1 MFAFMH
7 CASVPCSVDKP
18 VDRTLIQPGVED
30 NLLDVPVIVSKRGQ
44 RSREQLVE
52 SVEKVYFGNSYSG
65 ERGGRGE
72 IATRLLMGGR
82 SPSWLALFGES

>member
-1 MFAFMH
+1 MFAH
-7 CASVPCSVDKP
+7 GSVCLRSCTVQVCRVPSTS
-18 VDRTLIQPGVED
+18 RLIGQPGVED

-65 ERGGRGE
+65 EGEGEGGER
-72 IATRLLMGGR
+72 
-82 SPSWLALFGES
+82 

>member
-52 SVEKVYFGNSYSG
+52 SIEKVYFGNSYSG
-65 ERGGRGE
+65 EGE
-72 IATRLLMGGR
+72 IATLLLMGGR

>member
-65 ERGGRGE
+65 EGE

-82 SPSWLALFGES
+82 SSSWLALFGES

>member
-44 RSREQLVE
+44 PSREQLVE

-65 ERGGRGE
+65 EGE

>member
-30 NLLDVPVIVSKRGQ
+30 NLLDVPVIVSKTGQ
-44 RSREQLVE
+44 RNREELVE
-52 SVEKVYFGNSYSG
+52 SVARSRKYILETRIR
-65 ERGGRGE
+65 RGGRGE
-72 IATRLLMGGR
+72 GR
-82 SPSWLALFGES
+82 Q

>member
-18 VDRTLIQPGVED
+18 VDRTLIQPGVEY

-65 ERGGRGE
+65 EGE